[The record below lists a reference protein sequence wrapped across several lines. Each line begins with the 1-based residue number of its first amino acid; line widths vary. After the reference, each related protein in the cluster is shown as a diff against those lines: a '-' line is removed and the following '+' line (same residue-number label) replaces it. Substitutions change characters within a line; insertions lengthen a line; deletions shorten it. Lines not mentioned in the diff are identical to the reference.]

1 MFDVSRFSPEAG
13 PSLAPFTRRN
23 IMGSVFETTKRYDQL
38 EPIGMGISGLVC
50 SARDHLL
57 NQTVAVKKLCDPF
70 RTAEVAKH
78 MFREVKL
85 LIELEHDNII
95 NLRDIFIS
103 PTEQIYLVTDLMA
116 TDLHTLLKTKK
127 VDDQFTQLFRGLK
140 YVHSAGIVHR
150 DLKPSNILIN
160 ENCDLKICDFGLA
173 RTQDSSMTG
182 YVSTRFYRAPEIML
196 TWKRYTEKVDIWS
209 AGCIFAEMIIHRPLF
224 PGKDHIDQYCVIT
237 ELLGSPPED
246 VIANVSSENTLR
258 FIHSLPKQPKK
269 PLIKVILSTN
279 KHGTLSCIHED
290 LFPINVHLAVPLL
303 EKMLRIDSEK
313 RCSAEEALQSDY
325 LSPYHDAGDEPT
337 AVEKCNWDYCEAD
350 LPTNDWRTVIYSEIL
365 AYHDRSSVESD
376 SKAISFDEMETS

>member
-1 MFDVSRFSPEAG
+1 MADVTLHYGGKSPHFVLRSPFQSHLDIAKATILNMFDVSRFSPEAG

-50 SARDHLL
+50 
-57 NQTVAVKKLCDPF
+57 
-70 RTAEVAKH
+70 
-78 MFREVKL
+78 
-85 LIELEHDNII
+85 
-95 NLRDIFIS
+95 
-103 PTEQIYLVTDLMA
+103 YLVTDLMA

-279 KHGTLSCIHED
+279 KH
-290 LFPINVHLAVPLL
+290 AVPLL

-337 AVEKCNWDYCEAD
+337 AVEK
-350 LPTNDWRTVIYSEIL
+350 L
-365 AYHDRSSVESD
+365 
-376 SKAISFDEMETS
+376 